1 LKIINTA
8 ISISL
13 FFSGLAWADEHFPR
27 EAREA
32 VRSEIQQA
40 LDNYSNAMLTHNYD
54 AMAAFWST
62 SDDFVMAGDGRIL
75 GGSDAWVKLM
85 DQYYEDFDKYY
96 VWDYQDVHILPLSER
111 SAVATVEMRFR
122 WHTTKDEIMN
132 SRGSWTYVFRKEDGV
147 WKVVHSNGT
156 HVPL

>member
-1 LKIINTA
+1 LKIVITVFSVWLL
-8 ISISL
+8 ISGIA
-13 FFSGLAWADEHFPR
+13 LADDQIPA
-27 EAREA
+27 EARETVIA
-32 VRSEIQQA
+32 EVGQA

-54 AMAAFWST
+54 SMAAFWST
-62 SDDFVMAGDGRIL
+62 SEDFVMAGDGRIL

-96 VWDYQDVHILPLSER
+96 VWDYQDVHILPLSEK
-111 SAVATVEMRFR
+111 SAVATVEFRFR
-122 WHTTKDEIMN
+122 WHTVKDETMN

>member
-1 LKIINTA
+1 
-8 ISISL
+8 
-13 FFSGLAWADEHFPR
+13 
-27 EAREA
+27 
-32 VRSEIQQA
+32 
-40 LDNYSNAMLTHNYD
+40 MLTHDYD

-75 GGSDAWVKLM
+75 GGSDAWLKLM
-85 DQYYEDFDKYY
+85 DQYYEDYDHYY
-96 VWDYQDVHILPLSER
+96 LWDYQDVHVLPLSEE
-111 SAVATVEMRFR
+111 SAVATVEFRFR

-132 SRGSWTYVFRKEDGV
+132 SRGSWTYVFRKEGDE